1 MTEKKVLF
9 DFKNISKSFRDTK
22 ALDDISFKIY
32 RGEVFGYIGP
42 NGAGKTTTI
51 KILVGL
57 IQNFKGNI
65 YINGKPI
72 SKRSEQIQK
81 ILGYLPQEAGFQEW
95 RTVKQTLMTLGKLS
109 GLESEYLK
117 EKIDEVLNLVGL
129 IDVENKKISHLSG
142 GMAQRLLLA
151 QALLHE
157 PELLVLDE
165 PLSGLD
171 PTSRYQVKNIIKLL
185 VKRDITIFLSSHILN
200 DVQDLADRIG
210 IINKG
215 KIMKVGTPNE
225 LQSHFQVGN
234 EIEII
239 YSESSAICKGLE
251 NLSGIE
257 KVQEFGPNKQIIHLA
272 SDIDIDKKIEKII
285 KHILNEN
292 CKIRNFNLLK
302 PSLEQVYLNYIGR
315 DSK

>member
-1 MTEKKVLF
+1 LTEKKVLF
-9 DFKNISKSFRDTK
+9 DFKNVSKSFRDTK

-65 YINGKPI
+65 YINGNPI
-72 SKRSEQIQK
+72 SKRSEKIQK

-117 EKIDEVLNLVGL
+117 EKIGEVLNLVGL

-142 GMAQRLLLA
+142 GMKQRLLLA

-185 VKRDITIFLSSHILN
+185 VKRDITIFLSSHILS

-215 KIMKVGTPNE
+215 KIMRVGTPNE

-239 YSESSAICKGLE
+239 YSESSEICKDLE

-257 KVQEFGPNKQIIHLA
+257 KVHNFEPNKQIIQLA
-272 SDIDIDKKIEKII
+272 SDIDIDRKIEEII
-285 KHILNEN
+285 THILNEN

-302 PSLEQVYLNYIGR
+302 PSLEQVYLNYIGG
-315 DSK
+315 DSR